1 MLQGPGRWG
10 GCGAQER
17 GRVSRESEEAEG
29 VQPSTKPAQPRAT
42 KRSVSP
48 TAGVPQRLPAH
59 GQGGGCQPSREQ
71 TLPGEQTLTG
81 FLCFR
86 KAASA
91 TCPFPTPTQVGHP
104 TTSPCLALSIALGPA
119 RPALHHLELRPR
131 FLWGDILSPAW
142 PPGSLAPVER
152 GVWAEGPA
160 GSGLRPGRGATG
172 SWPRPFPGAHMCGQ
186 PVFHPRQAQ
195 PGHMEVLP
203 PHSGL
208 PPCPCCG
215 AICARVCVLR
225 LNPEIQESGHRGLCG
240 EMKGPWPPASD
251 PPGAGRRDSSWTQ
264 RDGPSLPQ
272 AALGTRSSAFASVS
286 VEGRGAPGTRVRS
299 VATVGPPRHFR

>member
-1 MLQGPGRWG
+1 M
-10 GCGAQER
+10 
-17 GRVSRESEEAEG
+17 
-29 VQPSTKPAQPRAT
+29 
-42 KRSVSP
+42 
-48 TAGVPQRLPAH
+48 
-59 GQGGGCQPSREQ
+59 
-71 TLPGEQTLTG
+71 PGEQTLTG

-104 TTSPCLALSIALGPA
+104 TASPCPALSVALGPA
-119 RPALHHLELRPR
+119 RPAPHHLEPRPS

-160 GSGLRPGRGATG
+160 GSGLRPGIGATG
-172 SWPRPFPGAHMCGQ
+172 SWPRPFPGARMCGQ

-208 PPCPCCG
+208 PLCPHCG
-215 AICARVCVLR
+215 AIYACLCAEVKPRDTGVRARGPLWGDKGALASPLR
-225 LNPEIQESGHRGLCG
+225 
-240 EMKGPWPPASD
+240 
-251 PPGAGRRDSSWTQ
+251 
-264 RDGPSLPQ
+264 
-272 AALGTRSSAFASVS
+272 
-286 VEGRGAPGTRVRS
+286 
-299 VATVGPPRHFR
+299 PPRGWQERLQLDPA